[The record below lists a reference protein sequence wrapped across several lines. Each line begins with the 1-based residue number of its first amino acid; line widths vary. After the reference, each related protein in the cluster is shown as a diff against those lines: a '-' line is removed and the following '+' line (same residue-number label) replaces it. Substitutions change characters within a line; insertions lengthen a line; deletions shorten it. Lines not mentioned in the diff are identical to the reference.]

1 MNMEDYKTN
10 DLLSALENE
19 SNASIMKLNT
29 RKIQKHKNDILQQI
43 IKCKHDLKLF
53 HKKLKYYRYCG
64 ELCDLQDGHYI
75 RWIPLKDPEKINL
88 TIGGFYIETVFC
100 NNCLQISCKNGRRRI
115 KAKFDEILIFQKIS
129 NQEAVI
135 LSVLDYLDKN

>member
-1 MNMEDYKTN
+1 MTDYKKN
-10 DLLSALENE
+10 DLLQALENE
-19 SNASIMKLNT
+19 SNSSIMNLNS
-29 RKIQKHKNDILQQI
+29 RKIKKHKNDMLQKI
-43 IKCKHDLKLF
+43 IKDREKLKIF

-75 RWIPLKDPEKINL
+75 RWISLKDPDKINL
-88 TIGGFYIETVFC
+88 TLGGFYIDTEFC
-100 NNCLQISCKNGRRRI
+100 NGCLQIICKNRRRKI
-115 KAKFDEILIFQKIS
+115 RAKFDEILIFQKIS